1 MAAAHRCISLLG
13 RHQPPPPLPQQQQQ
27 QQQQVQQ
34 QQVQQ
39 QQVQQQQVQQEE
51 EQQEEEQ
58 APLAQQQQPLQP
70 WPQQSQPPLQPQCPT
85 TPRADGPRSGAL
97 CSASGTL
104 LAVGTV
110 LRMGHERG
118 RVERFDEAGG
128 W

>member
-13 RHQPPPPLPQQQQQ
+13 RHQPPPP

-39 QQVQQQQVQQEE
+39 E

-58 APLAQQQQPLQP
+58 APLAQQQQLQP
-70 WPQQSQPPLQPQCPT
+70 WPQESQPPLQPQQPPCPT
-85 TPRADGPRSGAL
+85 TPRADGPRAGAL

>member
-13 RHQPPPPLPQQQQQ
+13 RHQPPPP
-27 QQQQVQQ
+27 
-34 QQVQQ
+34 QQ

-51 EQQEEEQ
+51 EQQEEEE
-58 APLAQQQQPLQP
+58 APLAQQQQ
-70 WPQQSQPPLQPQCPT
+70 PLQPQCPT

-110 LRMGHERG
+110 LLMGHERG